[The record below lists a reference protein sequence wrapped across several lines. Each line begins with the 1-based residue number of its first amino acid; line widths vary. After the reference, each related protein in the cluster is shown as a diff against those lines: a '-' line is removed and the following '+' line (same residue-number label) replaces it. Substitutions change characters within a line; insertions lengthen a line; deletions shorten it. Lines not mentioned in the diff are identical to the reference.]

1 MQKAGLGE
9 STKLRLAMQ
18 LERMRLVLG
27 ERSQDAVSR
36 RPASG
41 KWSAHENLAH
51 LARIHQLYRERIRRI
66 LSEERP
72 ELPRYTAEDD
82 PEWPQWAA
90 LPTEEVL
97 QRLQTLRGQLLE
109 VVGKLSAAQLGRV
122 GIHPSVGTM
131 TIPEWIEFFLL
142 HEAHHLY
149 AAMQRAADKSSAVH
163 N

>member
-1 MQKAGLGE
+1 MLSQ
-9 STKLRLAMQ
+9 STRSRLATQ
-18 LERMRLVLG
+18 LECLQVILG
-27 ERSQDAVSR
+27 GSDAGAINR

-51 LARIHQLYRERIRRI
+51 LARMHEVYLERIRRI

-72 ELPRYTAEDD
+72 ALPRYKAEED

-97 QRLQTLRGQLLE
+97 QRLQTLRGRLLE

-122 GIHPSVGTM
+122 GIHPAVGGM
-131 TIPEWIEFFLL
+131 TIPEWIDFFLL

-149 AAMQRAADKSSAVH
+149 AAMQRARGG
-163 N
+163 

>member
-1 MQKAGLGE
+1 MEKVELNK
-9 STKLRLAMQ
+9 STKLRLATQ
-18 LERMRLVLG
+18 LECIPLVLG
-27 ERSQDAVSR
+27 ERGQDAVSR

-51 LARIHQLYRERIRRI
+51 LARIHQIYLERIRRI
-66 LSEERP
+66 LSEKQP
-72 ELPRYTAEDD
+72 ALPRYKAEDD
-82 PEWPQWAA
+82 PEWPRWAA

-97 QRLQTLRGQLLE
+97 QRLHALRGQLVE

-122 GIHPSVGTM
+122 GIHPAVGGM

-149 AAMQRAADKSSAVH
+149 AAMQRARGG
-163 N
+163 

>member
-1 MQKAGLGE
+1 MLSQ
-9 STKLRLAMQ
+9 STGSRLATQ
-18 LERMRLVLG
+18 LECLQVILG
-27 ERSQDAVSR
+27 GRDAATINR

-51 LARIHQLYRERIRRI
+51 LARIHEIYLERIRRI

-72 ELPRYTAEDD
+72 GLSRYTAEDD
-82 PEWPQWAA
+82 AEWPQWAA
-90 LPTEEVL
+90 LSTEEVL

-122 GIHPSVGTM
+122 GIHPSVGAM

-149 AAMQRAADKSSAVH
+149 AAMQRARGG
-163 N
+163 